1 MCGEFEEHLLYQYD
15 EETLVH
21 HINRSKISSG
31 SSSLF
36 FLSPNLV
43 AKRYPRGEE
52 SGPLIAIRRARQL
65 GIPVPSIQR
74 VVESHDRHN
83 IYVISDRIRG
93 RTLEDA
99 WISLSWLRSL
109 LLAIQLRR
117 FVRKM
122 RSLTS
127 KTAGSLSDGKCR
139 SMWLGTYYGLPPHA
153 SSEAIT
159 AFVRY
164 WYNVSPLPSRKR
176 KAAAYRASSS
186 SPSILTGTAATFEP
200 DRHFPLTFSHQ
211 DLAPRNIIVDEK
223 FRLWLLDWDQSGWYP
238 IYFEYVCMQNF
249 SIPFS
254 WGLLAKVR
262 WWMFCWVSVGIYSK
276 EQEVLHQALVNFT
289 RFAVDQE
296 GIPLQGT
303 AMRLPAQPR

>member
-1 MCGEFEEHLLYQYD
+1 MCAKFEEHLLYQYD

-21 HINRSKISSG
+21 HINGSKISPG

-36 FLSPNLV
+36 FLSQNLV
-43 AKRYPRGEE
+43 AKRYSRGEE

-74 VVESHDRHN
+74 VVESHDRHS

-99 WISLSWLRSL
+99 WISLSWIRSL

-153 SSEAIT
+153 SSETIT
-159 AFVRY
+159 TFVRY
-164 WYNVSPLPSRKR
+164 WYNVSPPSRKR
-176 KAAAYRASSS
+176 RAAVYRALSLSASTNAAAS
-186 SPSILTGTAATFEP
+186 FES
-200 DRHFPLTFSHQ
+200 DRHSPLTFSHQ

-254 WGLLAKVR
+254 WGLLAKFR
-262 WWMFCWVSVGIYSK
+262 WWMFCWVSVGIFSK
-276 EQEVLHQALVNFT
+276 EQEIFHQALMNFT
-289 RFAVDQE
+289 RFAVDRD
-296 GIPLQGT
+296 GIPMQGK
-303 AMRLPAQPR
+303 AMRLPTQPR